1 MCSCGVSSTP
11 VVEERTY
18 HFAARGLYN
27 GGLLLGDW
35 ESGSFWHH
43 VTGECVYGPQR
54 GRRYQVFPLV
64 HAIARYVLEAHP
76 DAQVGIS
83 NMSLGQRAIA
93 RAQETALRLLRG
105 RLPPGFQRTMG
116 PEDPRRPRM
125 QRGLAVWT
133 DGAQRFYPIDE
144 LRARGGAVMD
154 ELDGRRML
162 VFVDPTSDRP
172 MCLRTDASAL
182 VWRDETLVLDTGE
195 RVRGGILRTAQGAA
209 LAGMRPMQSIVC
221 WYTFAF
227 SFPGGQ
233 VYEDQSPLQGGTPHR

>member
-11 VVEERTY
+11 VVEERRY

-43 VTGECVYGPQR
+43 VTGECVHGPLK

-64 HAIARYVLEAHP
+64 HAIARDVLEAQP
-76 DAQVGIS
+76 DTQVSIS
-83 NMSLGQRAIA
+83 NMSHWQRAIA
-93 RAQETALRLLRG
+93 RGQEAVLRLLRG
-105 RLPPGFQRTMG
+105 RLPPGFHRTMG

-125 QRGLAVWT
+125 QTGLAVWT

-144 LRARGGAVMD
+144 LRASGGAVID
-154 ELDGRRML
+154 ELDDRRVL
-162 VFVDPTSDRP
+162 VFIDPTSNRP
-172 MCLRTDASAL
+172 VCLRTDVSSI
-182 VWRDETLVLDTGE
+182 VWRDETLLLDTGE
-195 RVRGGILRTAQGAA
+195 TVRGGILRTAERETVTVT
-209 LAGMRPMQSIVC
+209 RPMQSIVC

-227 SFPGGQ
+227 AFPGGE
-233 VYEDQSPLQGGTPHR
+233 VYEDQLPTEGGSPCR